1 MGGGARRKSK
11 QAAAPPKSLP
21 AQGKGKQKRTPQSA
35 FDEAAGK
42 DIYEPEKIIAQRIA
56 KGGITQYQVKWKA
69 AGTPRPTRCIACA
82 CLHDELYFEF

>member
-56 KGGITQYQVKWKA
+56 KGGITQYQVKWKGWDSKTNTLYSMCLL
-69 AGTPRPTRCIACA
+69 AG
-82 CLHDELYFEF
+82 